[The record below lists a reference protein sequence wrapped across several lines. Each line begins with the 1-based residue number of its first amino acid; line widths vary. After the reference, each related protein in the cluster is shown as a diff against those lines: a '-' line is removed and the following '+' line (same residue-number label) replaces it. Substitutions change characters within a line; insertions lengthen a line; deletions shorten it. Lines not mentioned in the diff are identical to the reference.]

1 MLIYLIIM
9 IKTGIKVID
18 AMTKKP
24 VSVTPNDNITN
35 CTKLMLEKHVGSLL
49 VKEDEKLLGIL
60 TERDLVRMIS
70 LGIDPQTTKVKQ
82 IMTTKIVT
90 ITPEKDIYEA
100 IVLMNQENLR
110 RLPVVLNNRIIGLLT
125 LRDILTLQPTLFDLI
140 LSRISIKESRR
151 M

>member
-1 MLIYLIIM
+1 M
-9 IKTGIKVID
+9 IKTGIKVMD

-24 VSVTPNDNITN
+24 ISVTPIETVTN

-49 VKEDEKLLGIL
+49 VKENEKLLGIL

-70 LGIDPQTTKVKQ
+70 LGVDPETTKVKQ

-100 IVLMNQENLR
+100 ILLMNKENLR
-110 RLPVVLNNRIIGLLT
+110 RLPVILDNRIIGLIT

-140 LSRISIKESRR
+140 LDKISIKDSMR